1 MNKLPSIYK
10 NPRVVSTNKDVFYSF
25 EKDNGDERSFKK
37 EDIIFNDVVIIKTTD
52 NNTYIT
58 KIVAKLNDHI
68 LTSNKDIIY
77 FKDIKSIQKKDH

>member
-1 MNKLPSIYK
+1 MKKLPSIYK

-25 EKDNGDERSFKK
+25 EKENEEDRSFNK
-37 EDIIFNDVVIIKTTD
+37 EDIIFNDVVIIKTT

-58 KIVAKLNDHI
+58 KIVSKLNDHI

-77 FKDIKSIQKKDH
+77 FKDIKSIKRKDH